1 MVIVGKWGM
10 GIVEWGMQSLEL
22 TFYSPLPTRHS
33 PLKKA
38 LRPISDRR
46 AQILY
51 RCVAMPLRSHL
62 TNNNADDRPTER
74 PAWATIDSETCN
86 S

>member
-1 MVIVGKWGM
+1 MPH
-10 GIVEWGMQSLEL
+10 S
-22 TFYSPLPTRHS
+22 TFPN
-33 PLKKA
+33 KKA
-38 LRPISDRR
+38 LRPIFDRR

-74 PAWATIDSETCN
+74 PAWVTIDGEKCN